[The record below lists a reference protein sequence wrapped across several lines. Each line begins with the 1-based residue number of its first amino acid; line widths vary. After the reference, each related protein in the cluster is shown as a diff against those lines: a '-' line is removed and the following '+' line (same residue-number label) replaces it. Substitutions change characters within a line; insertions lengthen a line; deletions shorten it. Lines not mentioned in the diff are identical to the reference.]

1 MIGRPAECRRIHWI
15 PFSLCLLAAC
25 AVNPV
30 TRQSEIML
38 ISEAQEAQIG
48 AEAAKQI
55 QQEFGHYQG
64 LPGLNAYVSEVGRKL
79 AAHSRRKNLTYR
91 FQVLD
96 TPVINAFAL
105 PGGYVYVTRGI
116 LARMSSEDELA
127 AVIGHEM
134 THVDARHSASQLSK
148 QALAG
153 FGLTALSILSPD
165 VAQKA
170 GGLVDASLQLAF
182 LGYSRDDEREAD
194 EGGITY
200 MEAAGYNP
208 RGAAK
213 MFHMFLALEEKEP
226 SSMERFL
233 LSHPPTQ
240 ERLEYAEARIAKL
253 AATHPKQA
261 AKDLRREAFLR
272 KIEGLDL
279 GQSRGDKVIAGGV
292 LTLKTPRAA
301 VDAPDAYTPNL
312 SPPEGEALFVRDV
325 KLSGGASTRYT
336 LGVEVIPTRGL
347 GRQAFIQDYLKKV
360 EVPHQVRSSDTLPT
374 KGAGTMDLRALDLT
388 VEGGTLRAMM
398 GFAFREGTAFVLYG
412 YTRDADFPAAKEEFR
427 SFLASLRYPSA
438 QEIQSVKSPKLRLV
452 TARTGDTWTALAR
465 REYGKEGPAPRLALY
480 NGIFNPDKQP
490 EAGMLLKIPEKQFLK
505 GE

>member
-1 MIGRPAECRRIHWI
+1 MIEHLAKSRRTHWI

-55 QQEFGHYQG
+55 QQEFGLYQG
-64 LPGLNAYVSEVGRKL
+64 LPGLNKYVSEVGQKL
-79 AAHSRRKNLTYR
+79 AAHSRRKNVTYR

-127 AVIGHEM
+127 AVLGHEM

-182 LGYSRDDEREAD
+182 LGYSREDEREAD

-233 LSHPPTQ
+233 LSHPPTP
-240 ERLEYAEARIAKL
+240 ERLQYAESRIAKL

-292 LTLKTPRAA
+292 LTLKTARAA
-301 VDAPDAYTPNL
+301 VDAPEAYTPNL
-312 SPPEGEALFVRDV
+312 SPPKGEALLVRDV
-325 KLSGGASTRYT
+325 KLTGGNSTRYT
-336 LGVEVIPTRGL
+336 LGVEVIPTKGL

-360 EVPHQVRSSDTLPT
+360 DVPHQVRNSDTLST
-374 KGAGTMDLRALDLT
+374 KGAGAMDLRVLDLT

-427 SFLASLRYPSA
+427 SFLSSLRYPSA
-438 QEIQSVKSPKLRLV
+438 QEIQAVKSPKLRLV
-452 TARTGDTWTALAR
+452 TARAGDTWTAVSQ
-465 REYGKEGPAPRLALY
+465 REYGKPGPAPRLAFY
-480 NGIFNPDKQP
+480 NGIFNPDKPP
-490 EAGMLLKIPEKQFLK
+490 EAGMLLKVPEKQFLK